1 MKASKW
7 SIEQGDYSVNQELS
21 DYESGNY
28 KKRNVTSVVIKAVI
42 FYSIVILATIIS
54 LKLI

>member
-21 DYESGNY
+21 DYKSGNY